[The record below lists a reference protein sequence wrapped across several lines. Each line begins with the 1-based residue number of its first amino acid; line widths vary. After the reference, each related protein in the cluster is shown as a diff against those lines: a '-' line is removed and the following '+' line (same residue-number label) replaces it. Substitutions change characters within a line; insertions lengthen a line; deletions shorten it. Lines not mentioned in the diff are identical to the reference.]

1 MPTYRPERAAR
12 VSLAPFPDQPPD
24 VLRPPTRCPAMRTR
38 SFALVF
44 VLAPAA
50 LAADWPQYRGTNRD
64 DVSPETGLLKEWPK
78 GGPKLAWTFETAGV
92 GYSPVSIVGER
103 VYVTGGRAEQEVL
116 VALEMKG
123 ATVKE
128 LWTAEIGPTF
138 RWKGNSWSAG
148 PSATPTVDG
157 ERIFALGG
165 NGDLICV
172 DPAGKELWKLNLP
185 KDLDGQ
191 VNPIGGGPK
200 NLGWG
205 FTASPLVDG
214 AALVIAPGGPK
225 GTLAALDKKTG
236 KVLWRSAE
244 LTDQAAY
251 TSPMPATIGGTKQY
265 VILTNQGLA
274 GVSATDGKLLW
285 SHRRKPAYGTE
296 VINTPLIKDNVIYTT
311 VASGNGGCELVKVE
325 KDGETFKA
333 SRVYSNQNLSN
344 HHGNVVLVGDHTFG
358 NSQGDGWVYQ
368 DFKTGA
374 VVWSERKFPA
384 GALTYADGRF
394 YLFAENNGAA
404 ALIEATKDGW
414 KEHGRLALPKT
425 SMQRQKQGKV
435 WAPPVVANG
444 KLFLRDQE
452 LLFCFDIKK

>member
-1 MPTYRPERAAR
+1 
-12 VSLAPFPDQPPD
+12 
-24 VLRPPTRCPAMRTR
+24 MRIP

-44 VLAPAA
+44 LLASFT
-50 LAADWPQYRGTNRD
+50 LAADWPQYRGPNRD
-64 DVSPETGLLKEWPK
+64 DVSPETGLLQSWPK
-78 GGPKLAWTFETAGV
+78 DGPKLAWTFEAAGV
-92 GYSPVSIVGER
+92 GYSPVSVVGDR
-103 VYVTGGRAEQEVL
+103 VYVTGGREEKEVL
-116 VALEMKG
+116 ISLEMKPD
-123 ATVKE
+123 AVKE
-128 LWTAEIGPTF
+128 LWAAEIGETF

-157 ERIFALGG
+157 DAIYALGG

-172 DPAGKELWKLNLP
+172 DKAGKEQWRLNLP

-205 FTASPLVDG
+205 FTASPLIDG
-214 AALVIAPGGPK
+214 GACVIAPGGPK
-225 GTLAALDKKTG
+225 GTLAALEKKSG
-236 KVLWRSAE
+236 KVIWRSTE

-251 TSPMPATIGGTKQY
+251 TSPMPLTIGDVKQY

-274 GVSATDGKLLW
+274 GVAAKDGKLLW
-285 SHRRKPAYGTE
+285 NHRRKPAYGTE
-296 VINTPLIKDNVIYTT
+296 VINTPLIKGEFIYTT
-311 VASGNGGCELVKVE
+311 IASGNGGCELVKIE
-325 KDGETFKA
+325 KDGDAFKA
-333 SRVYSNQNLSN
+333 TRVYSNQNLSN
-344 HHGNVVLVGDHTFG
+344 HHGNVVLVGDHVFG
-358 NSQGDGWVYQ
+358 SSQGPWVYQ
-368 DFKTGA
+368 DFKSGE
-374 VVWSERKFPA
+374 VVWSERKFPG
-384 GALTYADGRF
+384 GAMTYADGRF

-404 ALIEATKDGW
+404 ALVEATRDGW
-414 KEHGRLALPKT
+414 KEHGRMTMPKA